1 MKYIFVTGG
10 VLSGLGKGITAASI
24 GAILKARGLR
34 VYMQK
39 FDQYL
44 NVDAGT
50 LNPGEHGEVFVTED
64 GAETDLDL
72 GHYERFIDTD
82 LSAVSS
88 VMTGH
93 IYDAILSKER
103 RGQYLGETVQMIPH
117 VTDEVKRHIHD
128 AARVSRC
135 DVLITEVGGTVGD
148 YEGMHFLETIRQMP
162 KDVGRDNVLYVHL
175 GYLPMLEVT
184 KELKTKPIQNSI
196 RTLQSLG
203 IKPDIVFC
211 RADHPIP
218 RKLLDKVA
226 LFGGLENKAVV
237 GIETVDSVYE
247 VPLML
252 ESNGVGKLVCQKL
265 AIKGR
270 RADLKQWRNIVE
282 NVRVKDKLSLNI
294 GLVGKYMTMKDT
306 YLSVTEA
313 IRSASAHNGITPN
326 IKWLDAEAIENG
338 KAPVSPMMAMD
349 CIIVPGGFGNRGI
362 EGKIEAIRFAR
373 VNNIPFLGLCLGL
386 QTAVIEFARNVC
398 GLKGANS
405 TEFAPTTPN
414 PVIDIMEEQTDIK
427 DKGGTM
433 RLGAY
438 PCVLKAGS
446 LASRLY
452 GKTLISERH
461 RHRYEVNPKY
471 HSKLRRG
478 GLEFSGMSPDNR
490 LVEFVEL
497 ANHPYFIATQAHP
510 EFKSRPQKPHPLFD
524 GLVKAAKRVKLS

>member
-93 IYDAILSKER
+93 IYDSILKKER
-103 RGQYLGETVQMIPH
+103 RGEFLGKTVQVIPH

-128 AARVSRC
+128 AARASCC
-135 DVLITEVGGTVGD
+135 DVLITEIGGTVGD
-148 YEGMHFLETIRQMP
+148 YEGMHFLEAIRQMP
-162 KDVGRDNVLYVHL
+162 NDVGGNSVLYVHL
-175 GYLPMLEVT
+175 GYLPMLGVT

-211 RADHPIP
+211 RADQPVP
-218 RKLLDKVA
+218 RKLLAKVA
-226 LFGGLENKAVV
+226 LFGGLEDRAVV
-237 GIETVDSVYE
+237 GIETVGSVYGI
-247 VPLML
+247 PLML
-252 ESNGVGKLVCQKL
+252 ENNGIGRLVCQKL
-265 AIKGR
+265 GINER
-270 RADLKQWRNIVE
+270 RADLEQWEKIAE
-282 NVRVKDKLSLNI
+282 DAGAMHKLTLNI

-313 IRSASAHNGITPN
+313 IKSAAFHNGVSPE
-326 IKWLDAEAIENG
+326 IKWIDAEAIKDG
-338 KAPVSPMMAMD
+338 KTPASSIMASD

-373 VNNIPFLGLCLGL
+373 ENNIPFLGLCLGL
-386 QTAVIEFARNVC
+386 QTAVIEYARNVC
-398 GLKGANS
+398 GLKNANS
-405 TEFAPTTPN
+405 TEFNPKSPH
-414 PVIDIMEEQTDIK
+414 PVIDLMDEQTGIR

-446 LASRLY
+446 VASKLY
-452 GKTLISERH
+452 GKTRISERH
-461 RHRYEVNPKY
+461 RHRYEVNRKY
-471 HSKLRRG
+471 HAKLRKG
-478 GLEFSGMSPDNR
+478 GLELSGMSPDKK
-490 LVEFVEL
+490 LVEFIEL
-497 ANHPYFIATQAHP
+497 SNHPFFIATQSHP

-524 GLVKAAKRVKLS
+524 GLVKAAKKIKLS